1 MEILGCCF
9 QASNFQTG
17 FWTPERPWVISKGPA
32 KEKQSLY
39 FVNLTLLFQSM
50 ALGGTEAKGD
60 GTVSGE
66 ADSLVPLTLK
76 SELQLPEQALLHKVP
91 EM

>member
-1 MEILGCCF
+1 
-9 QASNFQTG
+9 
-17 FWTPERPWVISKGPA
+17 
-32 KEKQSLY
+32 
-39 FVNLTLLFQSM
+39 M
-50 ALGGTEAKGD
+50 ALGDTRAKGD